1 MTQDIKQQLATLAVL
16 QKTEIEMAGFQRS
29 LSGVEAQINEL
40 GAEIKA
46 YEEKLA
52 DEENQLASLRTQYR
66 EDETET
72 KTIGDRIN
80 KDNEKLRS
88 VKTNKEYQSM
98 LKEIDELKKK
108 NSLLEDQMLSRL
120 DTIEQTETGLAAL
133 KTEMAV
139 VKNKIEQQQAEIL
152 SQAEGER
159 QALEKCREERDG
171 IFSRLDQ
178 KMQNLFE
185 KVKVQGR
192 GIAVAAVKDGVCQV
206 CRMGIP
212 PQMFNELLRM
222 DSVRLCPNCQRIIYP
237 KILIDPEEDE
247 N

>member
-1 MTQDIKQQLATLAVL
+1 MTQDVKQQLSTLAVL
-16 QKTEIEMAGFQRS
+16 QKTEIEMARFEQS

-52 DEENQLASLRTQYR
+52 NEEDQLASLRTRYR
-66 EDETET
+66 EDETEA
-72 KTIGDRIN
+72 KSIEDRIN
-80 KDNEKLRS
+80 KDNEKIRS

-120 DTIEQTETGLAAL
+120 DTIEQTETALADL
-133 KTEMAV
+133 KKDMAD

-152 SQAEGER
+152 NQAEGER
-159 QALEKCREERDG
+159 LALEKCRQERDG
-171 IFSRLDQ
+171 IFSCLDQ

-192 GIAVAAVKDGVCQV
+192 GIAVAAVMDGVCQV

-237 KILIDPEEDE
+237 KILIEPEENE